1 MKALTCPVCK
11 GRVEVNGAMAMV
23 CPRCANALVVAGV
36 RLRLMTVL
44 EFVGLM
50 APAQAALRRAIA
62 KAIKA
67 ARPAEVED

>member
-11 GRVEVNGAMAMV
+11 GRVEVNGTTV
-23 CPRCANALVVAGV
+23 CPRCANVHVVVGV
-36 RLRLMTVL
+36 RLRLMTVK

-62 KAIKA
+62 KALKA
-67 ARPAEVED
+67 AVPEEVED